1 MHLAFHRLPIARHGI
16 PHFIC
21 RALLGAAFACAWG
34 FAAAHAPSVTE
45 CTEGSD
51 FIRDAA
57 LARDNGMNETGFME
71 RLQQDIR
78 LIQAFPPALRWF
90 VQDDDDV
97 AFLVS
102 AAGEV
107 FRQPKTPAMHQEKFF
122 KACLG
127 KTSGMK
133 TIGL

>member
-1 MHLAFHRLPIARHGI
+1 MPAIFHRLFPLRRSGLR
-16 PHFIC
+16 FTTQVLFY
-21 RALLGAAFACAWG
+21 ALFTCCPGL
-34 FAAAHAPSVTE
+34 AAAHAPTINE

-51 FIRDAA
+51 FIRNAA
-57 LARDNGMNETGFME
+57 IARDNGMSETGFME
-71 RLQQDIR
+71 KLRQDIE

-90 VQDDDDV
+90 VQDDDD
-97 AFLVS
+97 ASFLVS

-107 FRQPKTPAMHQEKFF
+107 FRQPKTPAIHQENFF
-122 KACLG
+122 KSCVG

>member
-1 MHLAFHRLPIARHGI
+1 MHTAFHFSRRPS
-16 PHFIC
+16 C
-21 RALLGAAFACAWG
+21 ALLGTALALAAG
-34 FAAAHAPSVTE
+34 LAAAHAPSVTE
-45 CTEGSD
+45 CSEGSD
-51 FIRDAA
+51 FIRNAA
-57 LARDNGMNETGFME
+57 LARDNGMSEAGFME
-71 RLQQDIR
+71 RLRQDIAQ
-78 LIQAFPPALRWF
+78 IQAFPPALRWF
-90 VQDDDDV
+90 VQDDDDAV
-97 AFLVS
+97 FLIS